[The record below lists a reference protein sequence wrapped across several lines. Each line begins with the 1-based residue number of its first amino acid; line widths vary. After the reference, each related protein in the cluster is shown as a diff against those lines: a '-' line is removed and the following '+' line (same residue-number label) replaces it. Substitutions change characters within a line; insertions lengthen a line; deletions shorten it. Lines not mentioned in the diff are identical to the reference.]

1 MSELRTPSMMPTSAR
16 AAKCDRDVK
25 LHMPESLYDDLTQLA
40 RLDRRAVGEYIR
52 VVLEHHAYGAL
63 TRYRG

>member
-1 MSELRTPSMMPTSAR
+1 MSEPLTPSVIPTSAR

-40 RLDRRAVGEYIR
+40 RLDRRTTGEYIR